1 MPTWLLN
8 PKVLAALAATL
19 IWAGTLYKA
28 YDLGG
33 AESRAELSDYKATQ
47 DQAALEAA
55 EANRALEKGYQT
67 AIGNLTDAYIKEKSA
82 GAAAAG
88 RAADSLRDLQTT
100 LGSATSP
107 NSQAASRVNGFPGL
121 ESELLGFCAATL
133 VQLAKEADSCEAR
146 LTALQDYVRA
156 ITKAP

>member
-8 PKVLAALAATL
+8 PRIWAALAAAV

-55 EANRALEKGYQT
+55 EANRALERGYQT

-88 RAADSLRDLQTT
+88 RAADSLRDLQAT
-100 LGSATSP
+100 LGSATTLDP
-107 NSQAASRVNGFPGL
+107 AAAIRADDTQRARYVVGQ
-121 ESELLGFCAATL
+121 CTATL
-133 VQLAKEADSCEAR
+133 SKLAADFDSVEAK
-146 LTALQDYVRA
+146 LTGLQAYVKA
-156 ITKAP
+156 ITQP